1 MQIEKAAGNGSL
13 FLRGDVKRML
23 KKFIPQPLTAI
34 VMVLLAAAVLAA
46 AWANPAPWALDG
58 ASLQRVVVAL
68 GLAAA
73 VVVGGLYPI
82 HIQFRKKV
90 LLTTP
95 PLYLAATLLPPG
107 VAALTA
113 GLGVLALQLV
123 VRRRKGSL
131 PSDIATASA
140 RWVVVAG
147 LSAWV
152 ANWQVSGPGAV
163 ALPLLGAAAVM
174 LAGDIVT
181 GAFEVAPMS
190 GEPPLYVMVAM
201 LQGAGL
207 IEAAQ
212 YLLGILGT
220 LSARQQVWS
229 LALLIVPTYIIYAAF
244 KHTKEMYNGT
254 RLLLESMADAVDL
267 RDAYTGGHSRR
278 VAEYSQGILQ
288 EMNVRGAEAE
298 LIYVAARVHDIG
310 KIGVPDVI
318 LNKPGRL
325 TPEEKRIMDSH
336 PERGAELIA
345 RYSDFARGVEIVLH
359 HHERWDGQG
368 YPKGLKSVDIPFGA
382 RVIAVVD
389 SYDAMTSNRPYRSA
403 LTSAQAVNILLDG
416 RGRQWDPM
424 LVDAFVRHIGGAQP
438 AAARPEAVPLP
449 QAVGAH
455 A

>member
-1 MQIEKAAGNGSL
+1 
-13 FLRGDVKRML
+13 
-23 KKFIPQPLTAI
+23 
-34 VMVLLAAAVLAA
+34 MVLLAAVILAA
-46 AWANPAPWALDG
+46 AWAKTAPLVLDRAG
-58 ASLQRVVVAL
+58 LQTLLVAL

-73 VVVGGLYPI
+73 VVVAGLYPI
-82 HIQFRKKV
+82 HLQYRTKV

-113 GLGVLALQLV
+113 GLSVLILQLLT
-123 VRRRKGSL
+123 RKRKGSL
-131 PSDIATASA
+131 PRDIATATA
-140 RWVVVAG
+140 RWVIVAS

-152 ANWQVSGPGAV
+152 AHWQLDGPAAV
-163 ALPLLGAAAVM
+163 ALTLVGAAAVM

-181 GAFEVAPMS
+181 GAFEIAPMS
-190 GEPPLYVMVAM
+190 GEPPLVVMVAM

-212 YLLGILGT
+212 YLLGMLGA
-220 LSARQQVWS
+220 LAARQQVWS
-229 LALLIVPTYIIYAAF
+229 LALLILPTYIIYAAF

-254 RLLLESMADAVDL
+254 RQLLESMADAVDL

-278 VAEYSQGILQ
+278 VADYTVGILQ
-288 EMNVRGAEAE
+288 ELNVRGAEAE

-345 RYSDFARGVEIVLH
+345 RYSDFARGVDIVLH

-368 YPKGLKSVDIPFGA
+368 YPKRLKGLDIPFGA

-389 SYDAMTSNRPYRSA
+389 SYDAMTSDRPYRAA
-403 LTSAQAVNILLDG
+403 LSSAQALRVLNDG
-416 RGRQWDPM
+416 RGQQWDAA
-424 LVDAFVRHIGGAQP
+424 LVDAFARHIGAAQQP
-438 AAARPEAVPLP
+438 APGLADAAPLAH
-449 QAVGAH
+449 AVGA
-455 A
+455 AA